1 MENNEVR
8 ASELKEGILKYLGFL
23 RTKYVGKTF
32 ESEKLEYITTK
43 IDSLKGKK
51 IIGEDEE
58 DITSTFI
65 QGLRNIITDPGNRLL
80 QYVMSQC
87 PVAEILKPAKGYSS
101 RPLVVKPTFMGVK
114 LIKTSQS
121 VEVGRALIHMEQGLH
136 DAPTCIIEFVEL
148 NDTWKNLFLSDVLKD
163 SVQSQFGFGIVLE
176 YDKDFLG
183 VHETEK

>member
-1 MENNEVR
+1 MENNEIK
-8 ASELKEGILKYLGFL
+8 ASELKEGILKHLGFL

-32 ESEKLEYITTK
+32 ESEKLEYITMK
-43 IDSLKGKK
+43 IDSLEGKK
-51 IIGEDEE
+51 ILGEDGE

-80 QYVMSQC
+80 RYVMSQC
-87 PVAEILKPAKGYSS
+87 PVAEILKPAKGYSN

-114 LIKTSQS
+114 LVKTSQS
-121 VEVGRALIHMEQGLH
+121 VEVGRALLRIEQGVQ
-136 DAPTCIIEFVEL
+136 DTPTCIIEFVEL

-163 SVQSQFGFGIVLE
+163 SVQSQFGFGITIE
-176 YDKDFLG
+176 YGCDFLG